1 MFESF
6 STLLDYSAYKDMAT
20 FVSASSIG
28 VDIDFL
34 NLGSDVYYL
43 DAPLTDMGS
52 ATTLAML
59 DQTSAILHYSVPT
72 VKLAYP
78 EPFIASAS
86 LMHSDLWFIHIL
98 IYQYWLW
105 FIFVFIIVFF
115 FITFISVVRWC
126 NVRVRPRRETRGVS
140 RSKCGDLITACV
152 PVSWATS
159 IIVHEST
166 DAIDLYD
173 GFGTSELVIG
183 IRAYQWG
190 WEYYYP
196 KDLDIN
202 YRLKQN
208 FAFLVGNSFKYES
221 SSSKTLGS
229 QGLWK
234 FYQLKN
240 TDTVVNPLMP
250 LMATDASGLL
260 NLFDF
265 TSIGASPASE
275 GEAFSRSRGMSKLAA
290 MRTLIVS
297 DQPSLAQTHLS
308 APSFDTFQ
316 NVYRSLTYGLRRQ
329 INFLPNR
336 DLVGGNATWFEASR
350 KGEKP
355 STSFL
360 TVTGNGL
367 ALTQNSSNSFFP
379 SLTGTEDSYHLAF
392 PSKTHARNIDLVVLA
407 EVLPTRLSRES
418 FANDTRFTHGEK
430 LLRNGVSN
438 PLQATSF
445 NFLPSSDLK
454 LNELESS
461 LRSGGLFDSHAYRM
475 GDTPLF
481 NANIVRAHG
490 GLNTYFDLSAGPIT
504 TSQGWYSPY
513 NFDSTVSSRSPV
525 PVVFQSKDDTIVSNV
540 TSVYWN
546 SLWAASAPEWRLE
559 SGAQFRAVEALA
571 VPALFSVFYDYE
583 FRNWQAIE
591 LLEESLWEDMTP
603 GNGLYELYDNL
614 IGDGLSL
621 KISKTDLTYWDIN
634 RVLSRKDLRALGVID
649 NLEELLPLLAELN
662 TFALEGSLV
671 TPADH
676 SWNRSSPLLT
686 TYSNLQGIEG
696 ASEAVSGWRHLVEIG
711 GHHVSVYKGLTNMS
725 VPFTTTL
732 NAFRADWDGSAEVSY
747 EVLTDTSSHYAPSRN
762 EWTAPMLA
770 TPSLY
775 PLYTA
780 NGVEVSDA
788 LPLRQTAKNLIVS
801 SNALLKVFKSRYDD
815 NRALARLSDFTELAS
830 AQLLISGTRAPYEQF
845 LTKVTNPMI
854 AVKFFT
860 SRPLLA
866 GMLSTRLLHLQNFP
880 LFDMPFL
887 EAAKSEASRH
897 IWVDWYARW
906 GFADIQP
913 ASSSRYAIF
922 GMPYFNRGFN
932 FSAAT
937 NILFTESENYFTRI
951 SRARRNYL
959 PTCVF
964 APHILTHNR
973 SLGTSLAATAAYED
987 FNNFGVHAQ
996 LHLWEIQE
1004 SWGRRKPSPL
1014 KAYPFAS
1021 GFSSTNLYSKSAPLA
1036 PTKANAYLTSHV
1048 NLEDSLTRKMH
1059 LLRVLDYAAKS
1070 ELNANSLRLEPNH
1083 LRHPMTV
1090 VDDIFT
1096 EMRKQATPSIL
1107 TVPTYPGEL
1116 EGHFKNQYR
1125 PMRKGI
1131 NNLLRLHATGAIAI
1145 PTEIRLQVLASSKDV
1160 IHSWSVPSAGIKIDC
1175 VPGYSSHRIMMF
1187 LVSGIF
1193 WGQCMEV
1200 CGRYHHWMPIVVYF
1214 MKRDLFWLWCSHFIF
1229 FTPSTNQFTSADR
1242 QLGDRLG
1249 LVSFDRMGWLE
1260 ELK

>member
-686 TYSNLQGIEG
+686 TYSNLQ
-696 ASEAVSGWRHLVEIG
+696 A
-711 GHHVSVYKGLTNMS
+711 K
-725 VPFTTTL
+725 
-732 NAFRADWDGSAEVSY
+732 
-747 EVLTDTSSHYAPSRN
+747 
-762 EWTAPMLA
+762 
-770 TPSLY
+770 LY
-775 PLYTA
+775 Q
-780 NGVEVSDA
+780 VDV
-788 LPLRQTAKNLIVS
+788 I
-801 SNALLKVFKSRYDD
+801 LLK
-815 NRALARLSDFTELAS
+815 
-830 AQLLISGTRAPYEQF
+830 
-845 LTKVTNPMI
+845 
-854 AVKFFT
+854 
-860 SRPLLA
+860 
-866 GMLSTRLLHLQNFP
+866 
-880 LFDMPFL
+880 
-887 EAAKSEASRH
+887 
-897 IWVDWYARW
+897 
-906 GFADIQP
+906 
-913 ASSSRYAIF
+913 
-922 GMPYFNRGFN
+922 
-932 FSAAT
+932 
-937 NILFTESENYFTRI
+937 
-951 SRARRNYL
+951 
-959 PTCVF
+959 
-964 APHILTHNR
+964 
-973 SLGTSLAATAAYED
+973 
-987 FNNFGVHAQ
+987 
-996 LHLWEIQE
+996 
-1004 SWGRRKPSPL
+1004 
-1014 KAYPFAS
+1014 
-1021 GFSSTNLYSKSAPLA
+1021 
-1036 PTKANAYLTSHV
+1036 
-1048 NLEDSLTRKMH
+1048 
-1059 LLRVLDYAAKS
+1059 
-1070 ELNANSLRLEPNH
+1070 
-1083 LRHPMTV
+1083 
-1090 VDDIFT
+1090 
-1096 EMRKQATPSIL
+1096 
-1107 TVPTYPGEL
+1107 
-1116 EGHFKNQYR
+1116 
-1125 PMRKGI
+1125 
-1131 NNLLRLHATGAIAI
+1131 
-1145 PTEIRLQVLASSKDV
+1145 
-1160 IHSWSVPSAGIKIDC
+1160 
-1175 VPGYSSHRIMMF
+1175 
-1187 LVSGIF
+1187 
-1193 WGQCMEV
+1193 
-1200 CGRYHHWMPIVVYF
+1200 
-1214 MKRDLFWLWCSHFIF
+1214 
-1229 FTPSTNQFTSADR
+1229 
-1242 QLGDRLG
+1242 
-1249 LVSFDRMGWLE
+1249 
-1260 ELK
+1260 